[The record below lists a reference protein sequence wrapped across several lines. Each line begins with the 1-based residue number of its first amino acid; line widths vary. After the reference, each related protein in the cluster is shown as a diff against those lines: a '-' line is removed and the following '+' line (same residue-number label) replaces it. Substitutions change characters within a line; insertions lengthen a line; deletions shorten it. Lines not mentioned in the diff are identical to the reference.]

1 MPRKGETDELWEALV
16 VEMGDVHTK
25 TERGIRNT
33 ALKELRAIGASASD
47 IRRRCQAYRVKWPRM
62 SLTATALVKH
72 WSSLGSEPKRKHTP
86 VDEVLNLPT
95 LSAAEREQNLEQAR
109 KLARGA

>member
-1 MPRKGETDELWEALV
+1 MPRKGDTDELWEALV
-16 VEMGDVHTK
+16 TEMGDVHTK

-72 WSSLGSEPKRKHTP
+72 WTSLGFEPKRKHTP
-86 VDEVLNLPT
+86 VDELLNLPKLT
-95 LSAAEREQNLEQAR
+95 PDDRAANLERAR
-109 KLARGA
+109 RLAGK